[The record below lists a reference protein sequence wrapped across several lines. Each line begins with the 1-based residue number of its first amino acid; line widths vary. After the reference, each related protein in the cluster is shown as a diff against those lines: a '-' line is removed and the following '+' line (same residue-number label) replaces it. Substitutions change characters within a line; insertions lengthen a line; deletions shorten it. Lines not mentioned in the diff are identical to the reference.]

1 LDNPL
6 FGQQHHAFSVLGIDA
21 RSPANRSVITAK
33 AVGVAKLIAARNA
46 EKRHINRQLAAL
58 NQLYATAVEWICTG
72 FSINRRRSLA
82 QLAAQTGGVDLAD
95 HAIFNMLDQRP
106 VGVDQRTGCQQIAKP
121 ISASFATTILTTLS
135 PPRNAW

>member
-72 FSINRRRSLA
+72 FSIRPAEISRPACRADRRCRS
-82 QLAAQTGGVDLAD
+82 GGSR
-95 HAIFNMLDQRP
+95 HF
-106 VGVDQRTGCQQIAKP
+106 
-121 ISASFATTILTTLS
+121 
-135 PPRNAW
+135 